1 MKIKI
6 KDKEI
11 ELRYTIRTNILYESI
26 EQSQVDYTALDKV
39 TVIATL
45 LYANIL
51 ATMQANKMEVK
62 LTYDEYMNW
71 LDENKGVV
79 ILNEYAVWLAA
90 QMQTQF
96 ELIPDDESKK
106 KPRKTAPRKM
116 KKD

>member
-79 ILNEYAVWLAA
+79 ILLAA

-106 KPRKTAPRKM
+106 KSRKTAPRKT